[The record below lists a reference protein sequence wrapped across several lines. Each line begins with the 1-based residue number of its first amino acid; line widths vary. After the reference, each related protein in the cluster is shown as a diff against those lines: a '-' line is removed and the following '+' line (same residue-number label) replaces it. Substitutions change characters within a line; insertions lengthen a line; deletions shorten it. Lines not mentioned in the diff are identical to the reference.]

1 MSDPF
6 DPNAYA
12 SEADYRAG
20 RRRPNGADHAD
31 ARHGDN
37 ARPKGRE
44 STADDDPGR
53 GRDRASTSLR
63 ALSVVELVR
72 QPSPRW
78 IVRGVIPE
86 RSLGVVFGASGSGK
100 TFLVLDLAATVS
112 RKGMR
117 WFGHRVRSGS
127 VIYVAGEGHLKLRM
141 EAYLNHHNIPA
152 EDLKG
157 LRVVTSSVNLLALE
171 SGDLET
177 LIVEIKQASRE
188 LGGVV
193 LVVLDTL
200 NAMMAGGDE
209 NSSKDMGAMIVAARR
224 IMDAVACS
232 VLFVHHSGKDETKGS
247 RGHSSLKAAVDMEIQ
262 VTGYEGDR
270 LAEVLKLR
278 DGETGKRL
286 GFRLESVD
294 LGPDPDPDADEGD
307 RISSCVV
314 HPLDHA
320 PEKAK
325 PKTRREVALDALR
338 EAISEYGKKMPGT
351 STIPAGVNAVTLDQW
366 KSRWA
371 LRTGYD
377 DSTGNSI
384 AVNFHKDKDVLL
396 KSGAIVISKPYV
408 WVSK

>member
-117 WFGHRVRSGS
+117 W
-127 VIYVAGEGHLKLRM
+127 
-141 EAYLNHHNIPA
+141 
-152 EDLKG
+152 
-157 LRVVTSSVNLLALE
+157 
-171 SGDLET
+171 
-177 LIVEIKQASRE
+177 
-188 LGGVV
+188 
-193 LVVLDTL
+193 
-200 NAMMAGGDE
+200 
-209 NSSKDMGAMIVAARR
+209 
-224 IMDAVACS
+224 
-232 VLFVHHSGKDETKGS
+232 
-247 RGHSSLKAAVDMEIQ
+247 
-262 VTGYEGDR
+262 
-270 LAEVLKLR
+270 
-278 DGETGKRL
+278 
-286 GFRLESVD
+286 
-294 LGPDPDPDADEGD
+294 
-307 RISSCVV
+307 
-314 HPLDHA
+314 
-320 PEKAK
+320 
-325 PKTRREVALDALR
+325 
-338 EAISEYGKKMPGT
+338 
-351 STIPAGVNAVTLDQW
+351 
-366 KSRWA
+366 
-371 LRTGYD
+371 
-377 DSTGNSI
+377 
-384 AVNFHKDKDVLL
+384 
-396 KSGAIVISKPYV
+396 
-408 WVSK
+408 